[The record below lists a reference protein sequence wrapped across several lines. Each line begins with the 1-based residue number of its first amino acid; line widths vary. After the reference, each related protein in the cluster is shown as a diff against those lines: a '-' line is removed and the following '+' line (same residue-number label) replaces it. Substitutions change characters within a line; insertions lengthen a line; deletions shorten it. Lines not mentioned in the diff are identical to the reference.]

1 MSQLLMVFALS
12 VLLSWGP
19 MFIPLMA
26 SLINAIVHGV
36 KNAGGIGK
44 AIRLRRPVLHP
55 AV

>member
-19 MFIPLMA
+19 IFIPLTA
-26 SLINAIVHGV
+26 SLINAIARGV
-36 KNAGGIGK
+36 KNAGGIGT
-44 AIRLRRPVLHP
+44 AVRLRRPVLRP